1 MLVMRTKRRRTH
13 GVLRYRKTKNR
24 CENMSEP
31 GRILIIDDDKTIR
44 ETLSLLLKKEGY
56 IVDTAENGKEAIVK
70 ANANFYNLAI
80 IDWRLPDTEGTIL
93 LTDLKETTPKMVK
106 IMLTGFP
113 SMQNAIDSVNAHA
126 DAFII
131 KPVDSEILL
140 KKIKELL
147 KQQKQTKKF
156 SEDKVA
162 SFIETRVR
170 ELVRKE

>member
-1 MLVMRTKRRRTH
+1 M
-13 GVLRYRKTKNR
+13 GGP
-24 CENMSEP
+24 S
-31 GRILIIDDDKTIR
+31 RILIIDDDRIICT
-44 ETLSLLLKKEGY
+44 TLSMLLKEEGY
-56 IVDTAENGKEAIVK
+56 IVDTAENGKEAIAK
-70 ANANFYNLAI
+70 SNANFYNLAI
-80 IDWRLPDTEGTIL
+80 IDWRLPDTEGTKL

-113 SMQNAIDSVNAHA
+113 SMQNAMDSVNAHA

-147 KQQKQTKKF
+147 EQQKQTKKF

-162 SFIETRVR
+162 NFIETRVR
-170 ELVRKE
+170 ELGQTKSIE